1 MKIQTG
7 YIALA
12 VADIKESELFY
23 SKIGFRMIDGAG
35 SIADKWLLME
45 NGNAKIGLFEGM
57 FPKNTITFNSD
68 ETRKFYAE
76 ASENGI
82 SFQHASESIKDENG
96 PCSFLVTDPDGNPIL
111 FDQHA

>member
-1 MKIQTG
+1 MKINSN

-12 VADIKESELFY
+12 VADIKKSESFY
-23 SKIGFRMIDGAG
+23 RKIGFKALEGGG

-45 NGNAKIGLFEGM
+45 NGTAKIGLFEGM

-76 ASENGI
+76 AAKNGI
-82 SFQHASESIKDENG
+82 EFQHKSESIKNEEG
-96 PCSFLVTDPDGNPIL
+96 PCSFLITDPDGNPIL